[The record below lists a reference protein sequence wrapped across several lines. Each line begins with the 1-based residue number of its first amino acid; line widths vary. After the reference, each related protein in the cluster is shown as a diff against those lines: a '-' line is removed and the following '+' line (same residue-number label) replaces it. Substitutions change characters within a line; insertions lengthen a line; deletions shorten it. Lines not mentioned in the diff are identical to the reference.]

1 MATNGD
7 GPSFFARFIDE
18 PEKPRLESEKP
29 VKRPRKNTDR
39 VSRWKRKTD
48 AEIFLKGVLTNG
60 PMPTAVIE
68 ELGAARRFSKRQLEC
83 AKQRIGATAFKKKGK
98 LRGCWFW
105 TLEPGTVRKPHSRY
119 NPLSSRPLE
128 QAGLPASA
136 NRQSPSPEPTHV
148 GGNASN
154 FIELKVYWRPASY
167 FDQLAAQRPRKR
179 HNKSTSQ
186 QRLNKTAV

>member
-7 GPSFFARFIDE
+7 TGPSFFARYIDE
-18 PEKPRLESEKP
+18 PEKQRFEFEKP

-105 TLEPGTVRKPHSRY
+105 TLEPGATRKPHSRY
-119 NPLSSRPLE
+119 NPYLRDLSKKLGYRLQP
-128 QAGLPASA
+128 
-136 NRQSPSPEPTHV
+136 
-148 GGNASN
+148 
-154 FIELKVYWRPASY
+154 IDK
-167 FDQLAAQRPRKR
+167 RPRPSR
-179 HNKSTSQ
+179 RT
-186 QRLNKTAV
+186 